1 MKGKE
6 KIRVNPRLNGR
17 AGVQSVANFSGNP
30 KIFVKATK
38 IICEIFRNSKKLLSF
53 VLLNISY
60 IKYKVMKK
68 IFFTAAIMCFAAF
81 TTLTAQDD
89 KGYKGAKGDKDKK
102 ETQEIIIRKKGQKDA
117 KISVEINGDKVTI
130 NGKPLSEFKDDEITI
145 NKRNIIIRDGKG
157 GTRFQMNPEDFE
169 GFSFNSNDDGE
180 PDAFLGVTTN
190 VYSDND
196 DKDGTH
202 KGAEV
207 TNITKGSAAEKAGLK
222 NGDVITKINDKKVD
236 DPNSLSEVVTSFKPK
251 DEVTVYY
258 KRDGKE
264 QSAKATLGERKESKA
279 MSYSFSGPDGMA
291 RSFSMPRIQ
300 VEPGVDLGDMSP
312 RVWSPDNNFKML
324 ENYFPRQQKLG
335 VKIQDTEE
343 GSGVKVLDIDK
354 DSPAEKAGLK
364 KDDVVTEIAGK
375 KITNT
380 DEMREQLME
389 NMEKSAYN
397 IKATRNGSAMS
408 FDIKIPKKLKTA
420 NL

>member
-1 MKGKE
+1 
-6 KIRVNPRLNGR
+6 
-17 AGVQSVANFSGNP
+17 
-30 KIFVKATK
+30 
-38 IICEIFRNSKKLLSF
+38 
-53 VLLNISY
+53 
-60 IKYKVMKK
+60 MKK
-68 IFFTAAIMCFAAF
+68 IVFTAAFLCFTAF
-81 TTLTAQDD
+81 ATTATAQDE
-89 KGYKGAKGDKDKK
+89 KPELKERKEKAEIKEKAERK

-117 KISVEINGDKVTI
+117 KISVEINGDKITI

-169 GFSFNSNDDGE
+169 GFSFNSDDNSE
-180 PDAFLGVTTN
+180 PTAFLGVTTN
-190 VYSDND
+190 TYSDKD
-196 DKDGTH
+196 DKEGTH

-207 TNITKGSAAEKAGLK
+207 TNVNKGSAAEKAGLK
-222 NGDVITKINDKKVD
+222 NGDVIIKINDKKVN

-251 DEVTVYY
+251 EEITIYF

-264 QSAKATLGERKESKA
+264 QSAKATLGERKESKS
-279 MSYSFSGPDGMA
+279 MSYSFNGPAFSGPDGYG
-291 RSFSMPRIQ
+291 RSFSMPYAQ
-300 VEPGVDLGDMSP
+300 VEPKVELDLSP

-343 GSGVKVLDIDK
+343 GNGVKVLDVDK

-389 NMEKSAYN
+389 NIEKSTYN
-397 IKATRNGSAMS
+397 IKATRNGNTVS

>member
-1 MKGKE
+1 M
-6 KIRVNPRLNGR
+6 
-17 AGVQSVANFSGNP
+17 
-30 KIFVKATK
+30 
-38 IICEIFRNSKKLLSF
+38 FRNTKKLCRF

-68 IFFTAAIMCFAAF
+68 IVFTAAILCFAAL
-81 TTLTAQDD
+81 TTPIIAQDD
-89 KGYKGAKGDKDKK
+89 KGDKGDKGKK
-102 ETQEIIIRKKGQKDA
+102 ETQEIIIRKKGDKDA
-117 KISVEINGDKVTI
+117 KVTVEINGDKVTI

-169 GFSFNSNDDGE
+169 GFSFTTDDNDE
-180 PDAFLGVTTN
+180 SSAFLGVTTN
-190 VYSDND
+190 VYSDNED
-196 DKDGTH
+196 NEGKH
-202 KGAEV
+202 KGAEI
-207 TNITKGSAAEKAGLK
+207 TNVTKGSAAEKAGLK
-222 NGDVITKINDKKVD
+222 NGDIITKINDKKVD

-258 KRDGKE
+258 KRDGKDN
-264 QSAKATLGERKESKA
+264 SVKATLGERKESKA
-279 MSYSFSGPDGMA
+279 LAYTFSGPNGYN

-300 VEPGVDLGDMSP
+300 RVPGDAMSEMSP
-312 RVWSPDNNFKML
+312 RVWSPDSDNNFKMF

-343 GSGVKVLDIDK
+343 GNGVKVLEVDK

-364 KDDVVTEIAGK
+364 KEDVVTEIAGK

-389 NMEKSAYN
+389 NLEKSTYN
-397 IKATRNGSAMS
+397 IKVTRNGSNMS